1 MHFDSDLNKENS
13 FTKVNRIKKYID
25 EHITE
30 ELTLAMLAD
39 EFEMS
44 RHHLP
49 RLFKKYTGDTVLRYI
64 NVKRLNL
71 VQEYQASGMSWLDA
85 ALMAGF
91 GYYSSF
97 YRAYK
102 KEFGVSPR
110 EYQKLQNK

>member
-1 MHFDSDLNKENS
+1 MQFDSDLNKENS

-39 EFEMS
+39 EFEVS
-44 RHHLP
+44 IHYLSH
-49 RLFKKYTGDTVLRYI
+49 LFKKYTGDTVLRYI
-64 NVKRLNL
+64 NVRRLNL
-71 VQEYQASGMSWLDA
+71 VRGYYASGMNLLDA

-97 YRAYK
+97 YRAYI

-110 EYQKLQNK
+110 KHQNLQNK